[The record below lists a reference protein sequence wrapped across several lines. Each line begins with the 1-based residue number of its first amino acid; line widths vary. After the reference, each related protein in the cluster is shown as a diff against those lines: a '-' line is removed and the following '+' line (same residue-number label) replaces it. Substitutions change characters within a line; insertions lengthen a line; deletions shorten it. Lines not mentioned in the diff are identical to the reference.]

1 MARSVFYYYSK
12 KSEQKDKYALE
23 KKEIMVIF
31 NENQGRYGY
40 RRITAEMK
48 NRGYRIN
55 HKTVQKLMQQ
65 SGLRSRKPK
74 VKYRSYKGQT
84 GRTAPNILCRNFNA
98 DTLNSKW
105 VTDVT
110 QINIGSEKLYLS
122 PIIDLFNGEVI
133 SYNISKSPNLKQ
145 IWNMPDKAFRR
156 FSNLEGLIIHSD
168 QGWQYQHREYRT
180 RLEKKGII
188 QSMSRKGNCLDNA
201 MAENFFGRMKTELL
215 YTKNFKSSQAF
226 IKALK
231 EYIDYYNNRRIKL
244 KLNGMSPIQYRN
256 MFSNKIS

>member
-1 MARSVFYYYSK
+1 MARSVFYYYRK
-12 KSEQKDKYALE
+12 KSEQRDKYALE
-23 KKEIMVIF
+23 RKEIMCIF
-31 NENQGRYGY
+31 NENHGRYGY

-48 NRGYRIN
+48 NRGYPIN

-84 GRTAPNILCRNFNA
+84 GRVAPNILCRNFTA
-98 DTLNSKW
+98 ETPNSKW

-110 QINIGSEKLYLS
+110 QINIGSEKLFLS

-133 SYNISKSPNLKQ
+133 SYNISKSPNLNQ
-145 IWNMPDKAFRR
+145 IWNMLDKAFKR
-156 FSNLEGLIIHSD
+156 FRNLKGLVFHSD
-168 QGWQYQHREYRT
+168 QGWQYQHRQYRT
-180 RLEKKGII
+180 RLQEKGIV

-215 YTKNFKSSQAF
+215 YTQKFKSSKAF
-226 IKALK
+226 IKALE

-244 KLNGMSPIQYRN
+244 KLNGMSPVQYRK
-256 MFSNKIS
+256 MYGTK